1 MKRIKS
7 FKLFES
13 SDNNIKDIIAV
24 VSDMLLEL
32 SFLDI
37 TTSCNYLSG
46 RFITIN
52 LSKPS
57 QKTEDGWEVSFNW
70 SDVSEV
76 MDSVFSYL
84 ESEGYHW
91 VKNGGTKSLSNFV
104 TKGEMTHN
112 KLNDEPNILI
122 TGQASGIVVKSVCEI
137 WFEI

>member
-1 MKRIKS
+1 MKILKS

-13 SDNNIKDIIAV
+13 GDNNIKDIIAV

-91 VKNGGTKSLSNFV
+91 VKNGIYPYQQFNKNGGTKSLSNF
-104 TKGEMTHN
+104 
-112 KLNDEPNILI
+112 EPNILI
-122 TGQASGIVVKSVCEI
+122 FPFVQSAQVSKSVCEI

>member
-1 MKRIKS
+1 MKILKS
-7 FKLFES
+7 FKLFENS
-13 SDNNIKDIIAV
+13 EDVNVITSTV
-24 VSDMLLEL
+24 RDMLLEL

-37 TTSCNYLSG
+37 TTSCNYLAG

-91 VKNGGTKSLSNFV
+91 VKNGIYPYQQFNKNGGTKSLSNF
-104 TKGEMTHN
+104 
-112 KLNDEPNILI
+112 EPNILI
-122 TGQASGIVVKSVCEI
+122 FNASAQVSKSVCEI